1 MKLIDTL
8 LEKLEDMR
16 YSPLYHMTS
25 DKSALRIMNSDML
38 VGSIPYA
45 EMMVKDKQL
54 NTKRGPHQISFTRN
68 KSWVPNPSSLG
79 PGDSAPENLDVIF
92 VVDKHRLKTKYRVTP
107 FDYSGLASNPWDR
120 NTKEYKD
127 FFNDGEEPEDMLD
140 YERSDEY
147 EERVITD
154 KIQPLRPY
162 LIDIIYKGDNPEVQ
176 SIINQYMGLNEIET
190 KKKRA
195 LGRGQEKITY
205 RSKINPNLVLKIGPY
220 ETLVAEKEKSEKYP
234 DIYVKIFKVKHYN
247 GDEWYSGVAIM
258 ERLDTKKFLSN
269 FRKLEDT
276 LESLNI
282 DKFFMWYATQ
292 FNYKDEFEKTYRESV
307 ELLEKHDTEMLDFMN
322 KFIYCLRG
330 VLGGDVHEWQFGID
344 KDGNIKCFDD

>member
-1 MKLIDTL
+1 MNLQENI
-8 LEKLEDMR
+8 
-16 YSPLYHMTS
+16 H
-25 DKSALRIMNSDML
+25 RI
-38 VGSIPYA
+38 
-45 EMMVKDKQL
+45 KQ
-54 NTKRGPHQISFTRN
+54 
-68 KSWVPNPSSLG
+68 V
-79 PGDSAPENLDVIF
+79 
-92 VVDKHRLKTKYRVTP
+92 
-107 FDYSGLASNPWDR
+107 
-120 NTKEYKD
+120 
-127 FFNDGEEPEDMLD
+127 
-140 YERSDEY
+140 
-147 EERVITD
+147 
-154 KIQPLRPY
+154 
-162 LIDIIYKGDNPEVQ
+162 
-176 SIINQYMGLNEIET
+176 MGLDEIKT

-195 LGRGQEKITY
+195 LGRGQEKIVY
-205 RSKINPNLVLKIGPY
+205 RSTINSDLVLKIGPY
-220 ETLVAEKEKSEKYP
+220 GMLMDEKERSEKYP

-282 DKFFMWYATQ
+282 DKFFMWYV
-292 FNYKDEFEKTYRESV
+292 NKSKERFEKAYSKSV